1 MEQSSVR
8 ETRKISVSQEQ
19 YDRYM
24 KKIQNSKL
32 TPKMFLH
39 SFEGDNFKTKIWLEN
54 DKLMAEDPTGIREIV
69 AMRYD
74 NGYIMNGVNLGEG
87 AINTQ
92 SKKAMLLDMLL
103 KQGVPPEQA
112 IELSVLLTKNQ

>member
-1 MEQSSVR
+1 
-8 ETRKISVSQEQ
+8 
-19 YDRYM
+19 
-24 KKIQNSKL
+24 
-32 TPKMFLH
+32 
-39 SFEGDNFKTKIWLEN
+39 
-54 DKLMAEDPTGIREIV
+54 MAEDPTGIREIV